1 MCSVQQCS
9 QRNMSRFLIR
19 TLSCDCALVA
29 SCFLVGWVAAFAYTQ
44 PIAVL
49 FYPADKVELC
59 DKYHPNMSYK
69 DCMKW
74 YWPKS
79 GGVIW
84 FPFSTV
90 CDEFVH
96 WFVANVLFWLRLTI
110 WNYMVI
116 HVYHCISCLFQ
127 NFGLFLIGNITTR
140 VAIAGGWDG
149 KAEHDI

>member
-19 TLSCDCALVA
+19 TISCDCALVA
-29 SCFLVGWVAAFAYTQ
+29 SCFLLGWVAAFTYTQ

-74 YWPKS
+74 Y
-79 GGVIW
+79 
-84 FPFSTV
+84 
-90 CDEFVH
+90 
-96 WFVANVLFWLRLTI
+96 
-110 WNYMVI
+110 
-116 HVYHCISCLFQ
+116 
-127 NFGLFLIGNITTR
+127 
-140 VAIAGGWDG
+140 
-149 KAEHDI
+149 